1 MKKIHF
7 KDWQG
12 YEEPLFTIG
21 WSTDWFGHYGNQW
34 GGSSK
39 GYSRTAMTQLQIQH
53 VLCDGLKENSTQ
65 KE

>member
-1 MKKIHF
+1 MTIMKKIHF

-12 YEEPLFTIG
+12 CEEPLFTIG

-39 GYSRTAMTQLQIQH
+39 GYNRTAMTQ
-53 VLCDGLKENSTQ
+53 
-65 KE
+65 